1 MFWAWFLILTL
12 GAAALTAAAI
22 APLRRWLLARSILD
36 LPNARSSHT
45 VPTPRGGG
53 LALIAVTLL
62 GGALA
67 LALTGAPFAAGPRAL
82 AQNGAGALLLTAAL
96 AAIFWWD
103 DRRNLPAAPRLLAQ
117 ALACGLGLLALP
129 HAGGTFQGLLPVWAD
144 LALTW
149 FAWLW
154 FVNLYNFMDGI
165 DGITGLETLAIAAG
179 TLLAAAAG
187 ATLLGPDLLA
197 GPFLAEGPR
206 LPLLLG
212 VLAGAAIGFLAWNR
226 PPARI
231 FLGDSGSVPLG
242 FLLGWILLLLAGNGF
257 WAAAL
262 ILPLYHLADASLTL
276 GLRLLRG
283 ERVWQAH
290 RQHFYQQ
297 AARRF
302 GSHGRV
308 LARLVPLNLAL
319 MALAVLTVALPGTTL
334 PALAAAALLVA
345 ATLWHFAERRPAGSI
360 TDGAARP

>member
-1 MFWAWFLILTL
+1 MFWTWFLILTL

-22 APLRRWLLARSILD
+22 LPLRRFLLSRAILD
-36 LPNARSSHT
+36 QPNERSSHT

-53 LALIAVTLL
+53 LAVVAVIVAGGAVTLL
-62 GGALA
+62 ATAPAYAGGL
-67 LALTGAPFAAGPRAL
+67 PAL
-82 AQNGAGALLLTAAL
+82 AQNGPGILALTACL
-96 AAIFWWD
+96 AAVFWWD
-103 DRRNLPAAPRLLAQ
+103 DRRNLPAAPRLLVQ

-129 HAGGTFQGLLPVWAD
+129 QTGGIFQGLLPAWAD
-144 LALTW
+144 WAATW
-149 FAWLW
+149 FLWLW

-165 DGITGLETLAIAAG
+165 DGITGLETVTIAG
-179 TLLAAAAG
+179 GCLLAAAAG
-187 ATLLGPDLLA
+187 ATLLGPVLLA

-206 LPLLLG
+206 VPLLLG
-212 VLAGAAIGFLAWNR
+212 VLAGAAIGFLVWNR

-262 ILPLYHLADASLTL
+262 ILPMYHLADASLTL

-283 ERVWQAH
+283 ERIWQAH
-290 RQHFYQQ
+290 RRHFYQQ
-297 AARRF
+297 AARRL

-308 LARLVPLNLAL
+308 LARLVPLNLVL
-319 MALAVLTVALPGTTL
+319 VALAVLSVAVPQAGL

-345 ATLWHFAERRPAGSI
+345 ATLWHFAERPGAGPAAG
-360 TDGAARP
+360 GA